1 MNKIHETDIQS
12 VDPKSLVEASS
23 VTVDINLPKH
33 QRMESVL
40 NQMNGNPYIFRS
52 GKIAVKVGF
61 ADTHISL
68 DERMEDYLRIS

>member
-1 MNKIHETDIQS
+1 MIHDIDIQS
-12 VDPKSLVEASS
+12 VDPNSLVDASNI
-23 VTVDINLPKH
+23 TVDMNLPKQ

-40 NQMNGNPYIFRS
+40 NQMNGNPYIFKS

-68 DERMEDYLRIS
+68 DERMEDYLRTI